1 MASESTLEQIK
12 QRLNPAAKAQLNAV
26 YALELD
32 GISYTLDLRNSGAG
46 MLQGKPTQ
54 HGLNAVSSLILSEK
68 HLLELA
74 SGKLNVVLAL
84 LSGKLKMHGDL
95 AEAKKLGRVLRG

>member
-1 MASESTLEQIK
+1 MASASTLEQIQ
-12 QRLNPAAKAQLNAV
+12 QRLTPQVSTHLNAV

-32 GISYTLDLRNSGAG
+32 GISYTLDLRNSGVG
-46 MLQGKPTQ
+46 MLEGKPSQ
-54 HGLNAVSSLILSEK
+54 YGLNAVSSLILSEK

-84 LSGKLKMHGDL
+84 MSGKLKVSGDL
-95 AEAKKLGRVLRG
+95 SEAKRLGKMLRG